1 MRFFNDIKNTHG
13 VAVMK
18 FFKQWAKFN
27 SRLASL
33 HNRRIFLLRCRSAGI
48 KPNHLTNS
56 IKGIDSLLADSHGII
71 RNQVNRY
78 NNRLVDNLLN
88 LEISITVDNIR
99 RSESEIVKIKQQLT
113 NIMSEIVVENFQRKM
128 EINYKKKFYRIKE
141 TNISKFRRLES
152 ARKDLIKVQENWF
165 KNISG
170 ISIPED
176 VRTFLSLGPK
186 FNITPKKSDLNLG
199 SLLADVEGLVSVSP
213 PEMRNILTSKVVNVV
228 TNYVHSRDTTYDPI
242 RIMMMNTKSFLRAH
256 QELLVTRSDKGNVS
270 VIMKKSDYI
279 DLSRELLTDEE
290 HYQVLTRDPTS
301 TIQQKSNKLM
311 IKVRRK
317 IGDDSGIIK
326 KHTIYNSKVP
336 KFYGLPKVHKPQLAL
351 RPIISSLDA
360 PTSCISQYVTD
371 LLTISYNR
379 DNEFYVPD
387 SFSFSDFINNF
398 KCPPDFVLVSLDVVS
413 LFTNIPFELVEL
425 SVVRHWNEISRHTQM
440 SQNDLLELVRFIF
453 DNTYFTYQGRYYRQ
467 TLGAPMGGKLSPIL
481 AQYVLDDLL
490 TSVLPGLPFVMP
502 FLKKYVDDLIC
513 MIPEGSLATVLEH
526 FNSYNTHLQ
535 FTAEEEVDN
544 PIPFLDI
551 RVIRMGEVL
560 RTDWYNKPSSSGRYL
575 HYRSCHPQNMKLNLV
590 TQMKTR
596 VLRLTHP
603 TFHSQCIVKL
613 KKLFVMNGYPIK
625 LLNKLLCNTSSSP
638 PVEVTM
644 SLNTDAMIDRA
655 DIVYATIPYIPVLS
669 NKISLIFKDYKNI
682 MIVKTMKH
690 PLFKN
695 PITIKDYS

>member
-1 MRFFNDIKNTHG
+1 
-13 VAVMK
+13 MK
-18 FFKQWAKFN
+18 
-27 SRLASL
+27 
-33 HNRRIFLLRCRSAGI
+33 
-48 KPNHLTNS
+48 
-56 IKGIDSLLADSHGII
+56 
-71 RNQVNRY
+71 
-78 NNRLVDNLLN
+78 
-88 LEISITVDNIR
+88 
-99 RSESEIVKIKQQLT
+99 
-113 NIMSEIVVENFQRKM
+113 
-128 EINYKKKFYRIKE
+128 

-186 FNITPKKSDLNLG
+186 FNITPKKCDLNLG
-199 SLLADVEGLVSVSP
+199 SSLADVEGLVSVSP

-387 SFSFSDFINNF
+387 SFSFSDFIKNF

-544 PIPFLDI
+544 SIPFLDI
-551 RVIRMGEVL
+551 RVIRMEEVL

-655 DIVYATIPYIPVLS
+655 DIVYATIPYIPELS
-669 NKISLIFKDYKNI
+669 EAGYLFPETEGRLTAIQDQVVATRAYLKNI
-682 MIVKTMKH
+682 IGK
-690 PLFKN
+690 
-695 PITIKDYS
+695 I

>member
-1 MRFFNDIKNTHG
+1 MGFFNDIKNTHG
-13 VAVMK
+13 VAAMK

-467 TLGAPMGGKLSPIL
+467 TLGSPMGGKLSPIL

-544 PIPFLDI
+544 SIPFLDI

-560 RTDWYNKPSSSGRYL
+560 RTDWYNKPSSS
-575 HYRSCHPQNMKLNLV
+575 
-590 TQMKTR
+590 
-596 VLRLTHP
+596 
-603 TFHSQCIVKL
+603 
-613 KKLFVMNGYPIK
+613 
-625 LLNKLLCNTSSSP
+625 
-638 PVEVTM
+638 
-644 SLNTDAMIDRA
+644 A
-655 DIVYATIPYIPVLS
+655 DICIIDLAIL
-669 NKISLIFKDYKNI
+669 KI
-682 MIVKTMKH
+682 
-690 PLFKN
+690 
-695 PITIKDYS
+695 